1 MKAKGKKLIRRIVRR
16 ASEPMSIMAAAAI
29 FVVVFS
35 GHIKGQEIASVV
47 PGQFEKQFDSDSM
60 NSTASSAGAG
70 ASVRK
75 MTKAA
80 AFQFADYTNIQA
92 YISDR
97 LEFPEGAR
105 LTGKSGMSKV
115 RFEILASGEVGEI
128 AILESPGADFD
139 MVIRALFDEMPSW
152 QPAMSDS
159 LPMRTVHELW
169 MQFTLR

>member
-1 MKAKGKKLIRRIVRR
+1 MKAKGKKLLRSIGQGVL
-16 ASEPMSIMAAAAI
+16 EPKFTLAALAMCAL
-29 FVVVFS
+29 S
-35 GHIKGQEIASVV
+35 LGQVIAQEVASVV
-47 PGQFEKQFDSDSM
+47 PGQLESYFDRDSM
-60 NSTASSAGAG
+60 DRMAGHTG
-70 ASVRK
+70 AKVSGRK
-75 MTKAA
+75 MTKSA